1 MKIFNNIPIVWQISA
16 LHLTAERTLF
26 SGVILNNSPFTY
38 DAKIGVIRNLIKV
51 IKSYFIRAYAN
62 KEISITSNGSTINT
76 NTDSHGGFQV
86 IFGFQHNGEVK
97 INITGLDKPLRILQ
111 TYPIS
116 FHNTNSPFDVISD
129 IDDTII
135 ISYTS
140 DFFKRV
146 GVLTL
151 TPPRKRKVI
160 GFPQKMLDEFKKQD
174 ARIFY
179 VSKSESNLFGVL
191 TSFITH
197 NNLPKGKLF
206 LTPYLNFRQLLFEK
220 KDKDFKTESIRF
232 LIGNSENKKYVLFGD
247 DSQQDIDI
255 YSKIAGEY
263 PRQILK
269 IYIRQTKNKIS
280 PYQKRMLEKL
290 KSSNLPVE
298 YFKADTKID
307 VAKEILQLK
316 NNFQ

>member
-146 GVLTL
+146 GGTHSYAS
-151 TPPRKRKVI
+151 PKKKSYW
-160 GFPQKMLDEFKKQD
+160 FPAK
-174 ARIFY
+174 
-179 VSKSESNLFGVL
+179 N
-191 TSFITH
+191 
-197 NNLPKGKLF
+197 
-206 LTPYLNFRQLLFEK
+206 
-220 KDKDFKTESIRF
+220 
-232 LIGNSENKKYVLFGD
+232 
-247 DSQQDIDI
+247 
-255 YSKIAGEY
+255 AG
-263 PRQILK
+263 
-269 IYIRQTKNKIS
+269 
-280 PYQKRMLEKL
+280 
-290 KSSNLPVE
+290 
-298 YFKADTKID
+298 
-307 VAKEILQLK
+307 
-316 NNFQ
+316 

>member
-1 MKIFNNIPIVWQISA
+1 MKILNNIPVVWQISA
-16 LHLTAERTLF
+16 LHLTANRTLF
-26 SGVILNNSPFTY
+26 SGVLLNNSPITY
-38 DAKIGVIRNLIKV
+38 DTKFGVLSNLIKV
-51 IKSYFIRAYAN
+51 IKSFFVSAFAN

-76 NTDSHGGFQV
+76 NTDKHGGFKLIV
-86 IFGFQHNGEVK
+86 GFQHNGEIK
-97 INITGLDKPLRILQ
+97 INIAGLDKPLRILQ
-111 TYPIS
+111 TYPIT
-116 FHNTNSPFDVISD
+116 FQETNSSFDVISD

-135 ISYTS
+135 VSYTS

-146 GVLTL
+146 GALTL

-160 GFPQKMLDEFKKQD
+160 DFPRKMFDEFNKQD

-179 VSKSESNLFGVL
+179 ISKSESNLFGVL

-206 LTPYLNFRQLLFEK
+206 LTPFSNFYQLLFEK
-220 KDKDFKTESIRF
+220 KDKDFKIESIRF
-232 LIGNSENKKYVLFGD
+232 LIENSENKKYVLFGD

-263 PRQILK
+263 PRQIIK

-307 VAKEILQLK
+307 TEKEISQLK
-316 NNFQ
+316 NYYQ

>member
-1 MKIFNNIPIVWQISA
+1 LKIFNNIPVVWQISA
-16 LHLTAERTLF
+16 LHLTAKRTLF
-26 SGVILNNSPFTY
+26 SGVLLSNSPITY
-38 DAKIGVIRNLIKV
+38 DTKIGVLSNLIKV

-76 NTDSHGGFQV
+76 NTDKHGGFQLIV
-86 IFGFQHNGEVK
+86 GFQHNGEIK
-97 INITGLDKPLRILQ
+97 INIAGLDKPLRILQ

-135 ISYTS
+135 VSYTAH
-140 DFFKRV
+140 FFKRV
-146 GVLTL
+146 GALVF
-151 TPPRKRKVI
+151 TPPKKRKVI
-160 GFPQKMLDEFKKQD
+160 GFSKKIFAEFRKQD

-179 VSKSESNLFGVL
+179 ISKSESNLFGVL

-206 LTPYLNFRQLLFEK
+206 LTPFSNFYQLLFEK
-220 KDKDFKTESIRF
+220 KDKDFKIESIRF

-255 YSKIAGEY
+255 YSKIAREY
-263 PRQILK
+263 PRQIIK

-280 PYQKRMLEKL
+280 PYQKRMFEKL

-307 VAKEILQLK
+307 TEKEISQLK
-316 NNFQ
+316 NYYQ